1 MIRYYLNGIVFDRD
15 LILSIRSMLHG
26 SDLDTDLVMADKR
39 GRGVITDDGGEP
51 LMFPLLLLLS

>member
-1 MIRYYLNGIVFDRD
+1 MARISAFQVLAVTLMVSDETD
-15 LILSIRSMLHG
+15 EQV
-26 SDLDTDLVMADKR
+26 DLDTDLVMADKR